1 MLALLR
7 FLPLRLTLSVPVML
21 ISTLLILVILWQLAF
36 VNQPA
41 SRMAATYGTA
51 NQMAD
56 RLLVAAAEQARE
68 RGLGAALLS
77 RFAEGGSDPALLE
90 RLPGLRAQGDAAL
103 EQVLALGDELAV
115 DEDPNGSL
123 RASLEQVRAAWS
135 TALEARQR
143 VDRSG
148 PGNLAIPPAEWV
160 AAMTALIDSTARL
173 RDTPFLPSTPLQSA
187 AFKNT
192 QLKQAVWL
200 ASEYAGRERAQL
212 AIAIT
217 SGQPLP
223 AGIRQELL
231 GFRSIVD
238 RQLAYLH
245 EVGLPVLRQGADS
258 GIGGAWAQVQS
269 EFVERFGAA
278 RERVYAGAAR
288 GDYGLDDQQ
297 WLTVSTAGIDSLLAL
312 GLAISRS
319 AAADTD
325 AAAAETR
332 YNLWFSLVLLAG
344 VVVLTLVLS
353 VLVRMVARRLHQAV
367 SLIQQAEHSND
378 LSLRL
383 DERGRDEL
391 ALLGRA
397 YNAMLARFS
406 ELIRAVRDATQ
417 EVSLGAGQVAAAAT
431 QTERGVSQQRESLTQ
446 LATAM
451 TQIVAV
457 VQEVAINT
465 AETAQAARDGHSEA
479 DSGRAVVVQM
489 AEGISL
495 LAAEIDTAAGV
506 IATLQNDSDDIGRVL
521 DVINEIAEQ
530 TNLLA
535 LNAAIEAARAG
546 DQGRGF
552 AVVAGEVRDLALRA
566 STSTGEI
573 RSMIV
578 HLQEQARQAVGGM
591 SVSHR
596 EAGQSVERTREA
608 NAALERI
615 SAAVSTISHMTR
627 QIATAAEE
635 QASVTTDMQRNIDTI
650 AEVAGQSTRAAR
662 QTVGA
667 ASEIRDQMEHL
678 TRLVGQFKVGSA

>member
-1 MLALLR
+1 MLTLLR
-7 FLPLRLTLSVPVML
+7 FLPLRLTLTAPVML
-21 ISTLLILVILWQLAF
+21 IAVLLILVILWQLAF

-41 SRMAATYGTA
+41 AHLAARYGTA
-51 NQMAD
+51 NRMAD
-56 RLLVAAAEQARE
+56 QLLAAAAEQARE

-77 RFAEGGSDPALLE
+77 RLAEGDGDPALAG
-90 RLPGLRAQGDAAL
+90 RLPNLRAQGDAAL
-103 EQVLALGDELAV
+103 TQALTLGEELA
-115 DEDPNGSL
+115 DDSL
-123 RASLEQVRAAWS
+123 RASLDQVRAAWI
-135 TALEARQR
+135 ALREARR
-143 VDRSG
+143 RIDDSA
-148 PGNLAIPPAEWV
+148 PGQLAIPASEWV
-160 AAMTALIDSTARL
+160 ATATALIDSAARL
-173 RDTPFLPSTPLQSA
+173 RDTPFLPNSALQSA

-212 AIAIT
+212 AMAIA
-217 SGQPLP
+217 SARPLP
-223 AGIRQELL
+223 EATRQELL
-231 GFRSIVD
+231 GFRSIVE
-238 RQLAYLH
+238 RQLAYLRD
-245 EVGLPVLRQGADS
+245 VGLPLLRQGADS
-258 GIGGAWAQVQS
+258 GIDGAWARVQA

-278 RERVYAGAAR
+278 RERVYAGAAS
-288 GDYGLDDQQ
+288 GAYELDDQQ

-312 GLAISRS
+312 GQAISRS

-344 VVVLTLVLS
+344 VVILTLVLHL
-353 VLVRMVARRLHQAV
+353 LVRMVGLRLHQAV
-367 SLIQQAEHSND
+367 SLIQQAERSND
-378 LSLRL
+378 LSVQL

-417 EVSLGAGQVAAAAT
+417 DVSHGAHQVAAAAT
-431 QTERGVSQQRESLTQ
+431 QAERGVSQQRESLTQ

-479 DSGRAVVVQM
+479 DSGRAVVIQT
-489 AEGISL
+489 AEGIQL
-495 LAAEIDTAAGV
+495 LAAEIGAAAEV
-506 IATLQNDSDDIGRVL
+506 IRTLQHDSDDIGRVL

-546 DQGRGF
+546 EQGRGF
-552 AVVAGEVRDLALRA
+552 AVVAGEVRDLAQRA
-566 STSTGEI
+566 SASTGEI
-573 RSMIV
+573 RTMV
-578 HLQEQARQAVGGM
+578 LHLQEQARQAVGGM
-591 SVSHR
+591 AVSHR

-615 SAAVSTISHMTR
+615 AAAVSTISHMTR

-650 AEVAGQSTRAAR
+650 AEVAEQSTRAAR